1 MEIMVSVDAD
11 AYIGVRDRIISLVRT
26 ADSSVIVPTCPRWR
40 VKDVVGHLAGLC
52 EDWVS
57 RRLDGYASHAWTAAQ
72 VDRFRACTV
81 DEVFERWYSASERFV
96 LLDDDPMMGPPARWA
111 FGDGITHEADIRGA
125 LGAGHVPDEAMLVGL
140 RGSISR
146 WREVLSL
153 AGAPTLLVRAQDARD
168 WWLGRPDDPEV
179 IVVEAPAY
187 EFFRALTGRRSK
199 DQMRRWKWSGDAQP
213 YLASGLP
220 YPFVWAR
227 SDIQD

>member
-153 AGAPTLLVRAQDARD
+153 AGAKCPAVSPHRD
-168 WWLGRPDDPEV
+168 VAELDPEQV
-179 IVVEAPAY
+179 LRVRVNGPAG
-187 EFFRALTGRRSK
+187 TCRREGPVAAVQAS
-199 DQMRRWKWSGDAQP
+199 QQYGQLRPQPGEKWPGVHAHESHSQ
-213 YLASGLP
+213 
-220 YPFVWAR
+220 
-227 SDIQD
+227 